1 MEKLIEQA
9 GIFIWP
15 LGLCSLLAVFIL
27 IERLIAL
34 RPSRIAPPK
43 LMEAL
48 LSGDALRLEGDEVSV
63 VGRILYYFNRNR
75 PDPEALKAFATL
87 EIARMERGL
96 FILDSVVG
104 AAPLIGLL
112 GTVTGLYQTFS
123 TMPQSDAA
131 LNPAA
136 FGPGI
141 AMALTTTM
149 LGLAVAIPALIGNA
163 YLNRRIDIFSAR
175 IGVGVER
182 LIELSLAEQQQHQV
196 YSEPT
201 E

>member
-1 MEKLIEQA
+1 MEELIEQA

-15 LGLCSLLAVFIL
+15 LGLCSVLAVFII

-34 RPSRIAPPK
+34 RPSRIAPPQ

-48 LSGDALRLEGDEVSV
+48 LSGDALEQEGDEVSV
-63 VGRILYYFNRNR
+63 AGRILYYHQRNR

-87 EIARMERGL
+87 ELARLERGL

-112 GTVTGLYQTFS
+112 GTVTGLYQTFT
-123 TMPQSDAA
+123 TMPEADAA
-131 LNPAA
+131 LSPAA

-163 YLNRRIDIFSAR
+163 YLNRRIDMLSAR
-175 IGVGVER
+175 VGVGVER
-182 LIELSLAEQQQHQV
+182 LIELALAQQEQEQSE
-196 YSEPT
+196 YSE
-201 E
+201 